1 MRSIGLVI
9 EGLGYSVFERVVPLR
24 IVDNLVG
31 GNIRIIWRKLRRYVE
46 FERER
51 SGSQKTF
58 EWFQW
63 LAEQLDRYQQGK
75 TSLQIGAHEAYR
87 DWKA

>member
-1 MRSIGLVI
+1 
-9 EGLGYSVFERVVPLR
+9 
-24 IVDNLVG
+24 
-31 GNIRIIWRKLRRYVE
+31 VE

-63 LAEQLDRYQQGK
+63 LAEQLEQYKGGK
-75 TSLQIGAHEAYR
+75 TSLQIGAHQAYR